1 MDAFTVA
8 AEILGDRQLTS
19 GQIAQLRAINQ
30 RYWQAV
36 SAIRHSGA
44 EQGEQ
49 GAVALTAAQVAE
61 LRAMLEWEIR
71 SLRAPD
77 QRESPE
83 SGAGD

>member
-36 SAIRHSGA
+36 FVMRHSGG

-49 GAVALTAAQVAE
+49 GATALTAAQITE
-61 LRAMLEWEIR
+61 LRAMLEWEIQG
-71 SLRAPD
+71 LRVPD
-77 QRESPE
+77 QSELPK
-83 SGAGD
+83 SGAN